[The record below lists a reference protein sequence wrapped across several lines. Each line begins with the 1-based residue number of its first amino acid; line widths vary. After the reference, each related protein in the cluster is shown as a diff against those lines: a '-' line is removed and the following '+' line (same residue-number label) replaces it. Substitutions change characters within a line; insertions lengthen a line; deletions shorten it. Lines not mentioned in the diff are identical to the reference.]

1 MSKSSALND
10 IITRTYNNFRG
21 VDFTGGIVA
30 NYRSPDA
37 LNMWKDYKDDDCVQ
51 TRPGMNLLGK
61 FDNAIYGLFFYRVN
75 DTIHA
80 LVHSGTKLYEW
91 DNYPNNPVETTV
103 LYQGLNPSNSRAFVY
118 DGTFFFMDG
127 INYLEYNGETLKEVE
142 GTIPIT
148 SYYKNPDGSTNID
161 LDTDTDLVYQA
172 VNVLQPKR
180 INHFIADGTSVN
192 FQLDATELD
201 SATTYVMVAKIG
213 NTEYVE
219 NQGFTV
225 NRTTGVVTFSSA
237 PAEGAIVTITY
248 SKTVSRYRNRILN
261 CSMIAEF
268 DNRIFFSGN
277 PDFPNAV
284 FHCELN
290 DPRYIRDTAY
300 YECGVDIAPI
310 KAIIPGNNVLW
321 VVKEIYQNQ
330 ASLFYMTPTIDEKY
344 AKIYPV
350 TTGNVAV
357 GCDSTGINFNDDIVY
372 FSNRGLEGVTSNSMY
387 SEQILQHRSSLIDT
401 KLLTE
406 TNYTN
411 IKLAEYEGYLV
422 CLVNV
427 SGGSHVY
434 LADSRKK
441 FQNVNNDIEY
451 EWYYWELPYEI
462 SMLKEYRGTLY
473 LGDPTGQIFELS
485 GTKDVNSDI
494 ASYWTT
500 REDDFGY
507 PAYTKTTNKRGNVAD
522 LKTMDNDN
530 ILISTIVDGT
540 TKIKKTSSDE
550 KSYLA
555 YRIKDKKF
563 KKIQL
568 KFSSNKPFG
577 IFSCTLQGFIAG
589 YIKR

>member
-103 LYQGLNPSNSRAFVY
+103 LYEGLNPSNSRAFVY

-148 SYYKNPDGSTNID
+148 SYYKNPDGSTSID

-201 SATTYVMVAKIG
+201 SATKYVMVAKIG

-225 NRTTGVVTFSSA
+225 NRTTGVVTFSNA

-406 TNYTN
+406 TNYEN

-462 SMLKEYRGTLY
+462 SMIKEYRGTLY
-473 LGDPTGQIFELS
+473 LGDPTGQVFELS

-522 LKTMDNDN
+522 LKTMENDSV
-530 ILISTIVDGT
+530 LISTIVDGT
-540 TKIKKTSSDE
+540 VKEKKTSSDE
-550 KSYLA
+550 KGYLA